1 MKSCFPFKAL
11 AAGLVIVLAVVALSP
26 STHPALAAADNMVT
40 ATAKGSFENT
50 VTKLKKAITA
60 SKLVVVKVVPY
71 SKMIGMVG
79 VKAEKTVGLEIFHP
93 RYGKV
98 LYETNK
104 DAMIEAPLRI
114 LVRDQ
119 GGGTVMIRY
128 RKPSAV
134 FASYSGLS
142 GLGQELDAIFDKIVT
157 SVAE

>member
-1 MKSCFPFKAL
+1 MKFCFPFKAV
-11 AAGLVIVLAVVALSP
+11 AAGSVIVLAVAALSLL
-26 STHPALAAADNMVT
+26 THPALAAPDNMVT

-134 FASYSGLS
+134 LP
-142 GLGQELDAIFDKIVT
+142 AIPGYPDWDRSWIRSST
-157 SVAE
+157 RS

>member
-1 MKSCFPFKAL
+1 MNSCFPSKAL
-11 AAGLVIVLAVVALSP
+11 AAGLVNVLAAAALSP

-60 SKLVVVKVVPY
+60 SKLVIVKMVPY

-119 GGGTVMIRY
+119 GGTVMIRY

-142 GLGQELDAIFDKIVT
+142 GLGQELDTIFDKIVT

>member
-1 MKSCFPFKAL
+1 MNLAPRVNALAGAFAVVLVVVAL
-11 AAGLVIVLAVVALSP
+11 AAP
-26 STHPALAAADNMVT
+26 SRLALAASDDMVT
-40 ATAKGSFENT
+40 TTVKGSFENT

-60 SKLVVVKVVPY
+60 SKLVVVKEVPY
-71 SKMIGMVG
+71 SKMIAMVG
-79 VKAEKTVGLEIFHP
+79 VKAEKTVGLEVFHP

-98 LYETNK
+98 IYEANK

-119 GGGTVMIRY
+119 GGEVMIRY

-142 GLGQELDAIFDKIVT
+142 RLGQELDTVFDKIVT
-157 SVAE
+157 SVAK

>member
-1 MKSCFPFKAL
+1 MNLTPRVNAFAGAFAVVLVVVAL
-11 AAGLVIVLAVVALSP
+11 AAPNRL
-26 STHPALAAADNMVT
+26 ALAASDNMVT
-40 ATAKGSFENT
+40 TTAKGTFENT

-60 SKLVVVKVVPY
+60 SKLVVVKEVPY
-71 SKMIGMVG
+71 SKMIAMVG

-93 RYGKV
+93 RFGKV
-98 LYETNK
+98 IYETNK

-119 GGGTVMIRY
+119 GGEVMIRY

-142 GLGQELDAIFDKIVT
+142 GLGQELDTVFDKIVT
-157 SVAE
+157 SVAK

>member
-1 MKSCFPFKAL
+1 MNLAHRANALTGSFALVLVMVAL
-11 AAGLVIVLAVVALSP
+11 AAP
-26 STHPALAAADNMVT
+26 SRLALAASDDMVT
-40 ATAKGSFENT
+40 TTAKGTFENT

-60 SKLVVVKVVPY
+60 SKLVVVKEVPY
-71 SKMIGMVG
+71 SKMIAMVG

-93 RYGKV
+93 RFGKV
-98 LYETNK
+98 IYETNK

-119 GGGTVMIRY
+119 GGEVMIRY

-142 GLGQELDAIFDKIVT
+142 GLGQELDAVFDKIVT
-157 SVAE
+157 SVAK